1 MFVKNCK
8 KIDNSRMNAKMCD
21 IILMGIKDF
30 MIIERG
36 KTMSVLENL
45 EPKNVFHYFEE
56 ICQIPHGSGNMDAIS
71 SYLEKFAKDRGL
83 FHIRDRAN
91 NVIIV
96 KEAAAGYEN
105 TEPIILQGHM
115 DMVTVKTADCDIDFE
130 KDGLRLNT
138 DGDYVYAEGTSLGGD
153 DGIAVAYILAL
164 LDSDE
169 IPHPRIEA
177 VITTDEETG
186 MDGAVALDLSML
198 TAKRMLNID
207 SEEEGILLASCAGG
221 LRTDCHLPIY
231 FTDRPADTVCFD
243 VSVGGLLGGHS
254 GTEINKERGNAIK
267 ILGIT
272 LQQLLEQFP
281 FHIMDIEGGEK
292 DNAIAIAAHAVVCVA
307 KDKKSAFEHEVERI
321 GKEAKNEYQSKEK
334 NLYIRAVQVNG
345 EMEKMFDNKSTA
357 NAAAFLT
364 TMPNGVM
371 AMSADI
377 EGLVET
383 SLNAGI
389 MKTICGAQNE
399 VVVSLAIRSAIETAK
414 QKLKLQLDVLT
425 KAFGGYTEAH
435 GDYPGWQ
442 YDPDSKLRAD
452 MVRIYKELF
461 GEDVQVE
468 ALHAGLECGVMI
480 SKIPGL
486 DCVSF
491 GPNIYDIH
499 TVDERLSV
507 SSTARMWDYLLE
519 ILKQK

>member
-1 MFVKNCK
+1 M
-8 KIDNSRMNAKMCD
+8 R
-21 IILMGIKDF
+21 
-30 MIIERG
+30 
-36 KTMSVLENL
+36 VLENL
-45 EPKNVFHYFEE
+45 EPKNVFYYFED
-56 ICQIPHGSGNMDAIS
+56 ICRIPHGSGNLDQLS
-71 SYLEKFAKDRGL
+71 SYLEQFAKDRNL
-83 FHIRDRAN
+83 FHIRDKAN

-105 TEPIILQGHM
+105 TDPIILQGHM
-115 DMVTVKTADCDIDFE
+115 DMVAVKKEECDIDLE
-130 KDGLRLNT
+130 KDALRLKV
-138 DGDYVYAEGTSLGGD
+138 DGDYVYAQGTSLGGD

-164 LDSDE
+164 LDSNE

-177 VITTDEETG
+177 VITTDEEVG
-186 MDGAVALDLSML
+186 MDGAVAIDLSML

-207 SEEEGILLASCAGG
+207 SEEEGILLTSCAGG
-221 LRTDCHLPIY
+221 LRADCHLPVLSVS
-231 FTDRPADTVCFD
+231 RPEDTVCYD
-243 VSVGGLLGGHS
+243 VSVGGLTGGHS

-272 LQQLLEQFP
+272 LQQLLEKMELN
-281 FHIMDIEGGEK
+281 IAVIDGGEK

-307 KDKKSAFEHEVERI
+307 KDKKEEFEQEI
-321 GKEAKNEYQSKEK
+321 GKIAQETKNEYQSKEK
-334 NLYIRAVQVNG
+334 NLYIRAVPVKT
-345 EMEKMFDNKSTA
+345 EIDNMYDNESTA
-357 NAAAFLT
+357 NVAAFLT
-364 TMPNGVM
+364 TMPNGVT

-389 MKTICGAQNE
+389 MKSVCGAQNE
-399 VVVSLAIRSAIETAK
+399 VVVSLAIRSAIESAK
-414 QKLKLQLDVLT
+414 RKLKLQLDTLT

-442 YDPDSKLRAD
+442 YNPDSKLRTD
-452 MVRIYKELF
+452 MVRIYKEMF
-461 GEDVQVE
+461 GRDVKVE

-486 DCVSF
+486 DCVSY

-499 TVDERLSV
+499 TTDERLSI